1 MMRSILLLGVM
12 AVFANGQAAKT
23 AWTDMAARQGQ
34 VADLLKRSAAKMPEA
49 SWDFKPTHEV
59 NSFAAFIGHLA
70 DASYAICAGSMGE
83 KSPSPGVAKTMKGKD
98 ELSKGL
104 GEALAYC
111 DKAYAALNNENA
123 NEPVKLFGMDM
134 TRAGALGLNTAHSM
148 EHYGNL
154 VTYMRIRGLVPPS
167 SEKR

>member
-1 MMRSILLLGVM
+1 MRSILLLGAM
-12 AVFANGQAAKT
+12 AAFASGQTAKT
-23 AWTDMAARQGQ
+23 AWGDMAARQSQ
-34 VADLLKRSAAKMPEA
+34 IADMLNRSAAKMPEA

-59 NSFAAFIGHLA
+59 NSFSGFIGHLA
-70 DASYAICAGSMGE
+70 DASYAICSASMGE
-83 KSPSPGVAKTMKGKD
+83 KSPSPGVAKTMKGKE

-104 GEALAYC
+104 ADALAYC
-111 DKAYAALNNENA
+111 DKAFAAVNNA
-123 NEPVKLFGMDM
+123 NANDPVKLFGMDL
-134 TRAGALGLNTAHSM
+134 TRAGALGLNTAHSF